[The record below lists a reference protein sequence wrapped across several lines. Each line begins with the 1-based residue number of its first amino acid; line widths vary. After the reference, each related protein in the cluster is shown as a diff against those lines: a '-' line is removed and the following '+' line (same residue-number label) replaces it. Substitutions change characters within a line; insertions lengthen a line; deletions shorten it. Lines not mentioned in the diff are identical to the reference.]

1 MYLCV
6 HTSYIVYIHMY
17 VCMLPLSMYQCVLR
31 ISNFHRVDWIYWF
44 QGMVILA
51 ANQVWWTW
59 EVEDTFMKVKKGD
72 KLGLKNYS
80 RKLHTQISEV
90 VVKVHIR
97 MLYTYIKHICM

>member
-1 MYLCV
+1 
-6 HTSYIVYIHMY
+6 MY
-17 VCMLPLSMYQCVLR
+17 VTIKYVSMCFTY
-31 ISNFHRVDWIYWF
+31 ITFHRVDWIYWF

-72 KLGLKNYS
+72 KMGLKNYS

>member
-1 MYLCV
+1 
-6 HTSYIVYIHMY
+6 
-17 VCMLPLSMYQCVLR
+17 
-31 ISNFHRVDWIYWF
+31 
-44 QGMVILA
+44 MVILA

-72 KLGLKNYS
+72 KMGLKNYS

-97 MLYTYIKHICM
+97 MLYTYIKHMHIIACNFVCNNFYAYMYSCIQ